1 MKMAKNNNEKRI
13 YMKKGNIFILIIL
26 LILSGILGYNIN
38 SKIKS
43 NTNVKKESVKNM
55 NNGNLVQQEKTLP
68 KKEERE
74 VYDIL
79 GKSNKLNANQWKAM
93 EQWRSDVV
101 KLSKENKEQV
111 YINGYSKEKMV
122 ALTFD
127 DGPDNNITP
136 KIVETLAQY
145 NVNGN
150 FFFIGEKVW
159 KYPSVVEKAYKKG
172 NLVLSHSYNH
182 VELNKLSA
190 DKIKN
195 EMEKG
200 EEEIFNIIG
209 KKPSLIR
216 PPYGAIDKN
225 VIEAVKSEG
234 NKIILWS
241 IDTLDWSQMEK
252 ENIQKNIID
261 NLRPGE
267 IILMHSNEDKTATL
281 EALPDIIMAIKEKGY
296 EIVTLDKLLNV
307 EAYK

>member
-1 MKMAKNNNEKRI
+1 
-13 YMKKGNIFILIIL
+13 MKKANIFISIVVLIVL
-26 LILSGILGYNIN
+26 GVVGYNISN
-38 SKIKS
+38 KIKNIKS
-43 NTNVKKESVKNM
+43 DTNTKKESVKNM
-55 NNGNLVQQEKTLP
+55 DKGDLVQEEKTLP
-68 KKEERE
+68 KKEERV

-79 GKSNKLNANQWKAM
+79 GKSNKLTANQWKAM
-93 EQWRSDVV
+93 EQWRSNVV
-101 KLSKENKEQV
+101 KLSKENKEEV
-111 YINGYSKEKMV
+111 YINGYSAEKMV

-136 KIVETLAQY
+136 KIVETLTQY

-150 FFFIGEKVW
+150 FFFIGEQVS
-159 KYPSVVEKAYKKG
+159 KYPSVIEKAYKEG

-195 EMEKG
+195 EIAKG
-200 EEEIFNIIG
+200 EEEIFNVIG

-216 PPYGAIDKN
+216 PPYGAIEKN
-225 VIEAVKSEG
+225 VIEAAKSKG
-234 NKIILWS
+234 DKIILWS
-241 IDTLDWSQMEK
+241 IDTLDWSQREK
-252 ENIQKNIID
+252 GNIKKNIID

-267 IILMHSNEDKTATL
+267 IILMHSNEDKIATL

-296 EIVTLDKLLNV
+296 EIVTLDKLLKV

>member
-1 MKMAKNNNEKRI
+1 MIKNNNEKRI
-13 YMKKGNIFILIIL
+13 YMKKGNILILIIL

-55 NNGNLVQQEKTLP
+55 NNGDLVQQEKTLP

-79 GKSNKLNANQWKAM
+79 GKSNKLTTNQWKAM

-101 KLSKENKEQV
+101 KLSKENKEEV
-111 YINGYSKEKMV
+111 YTNGYNKEKMV

-127 DGPDNNITP
+127 DGPDSNITP
-136 KIVETLAQY
+136 KIVETLTQY

-159 KYPSVVEKAYKKG
+159 KYPSVVEKAYKEG

-182 VELNKLSA
+182 VELNKLSEG
-190 DKIKN
+190 KIKN

-225 VIEAVKSEG
+225 VIEAAKSEG

-267 IILMHSNEDKTATL
+267 IILMHSNEDKIATL